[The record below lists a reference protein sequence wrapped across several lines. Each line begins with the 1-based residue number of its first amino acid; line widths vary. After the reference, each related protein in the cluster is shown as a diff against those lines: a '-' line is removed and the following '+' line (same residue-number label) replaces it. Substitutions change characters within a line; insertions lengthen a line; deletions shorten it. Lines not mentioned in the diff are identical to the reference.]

1 MDKKTVKRGG
11 DEREYREREREEERR
26 KGDFSGGGRGLERM
40 EGGASSWRV
49 LPSFSRIG
57 RRREQRGGGGG
68 GGGIAIKS
76 IWHNLR

>member
-11 DEREYREREREEERR
+11 GREGIQREKERER
-26 KGDFSGGGRGLERM
+26 GIFLGGGRGLERM
-40 EGGASSWRV
+40 EGGGGWRV

-68 GGGIAIKS
+68 GGGGGIAIKS